1 MADYLE
7 TDNSDKLLHKAF
19 KEDMTK
25 FLKRMS
31 LEKIKERAEKDLGI
45 LIPDG
50 TNKTESIILYL
61 KEFVRQAE
69 EGKFDG

>member
-7 TDNSDKLLHKAF
+7 KDNTDKLLHKAF

-25 FLKRMS
+25 FLRRMS
-31 LEKIKERAEKDLGI
+31 LEKIKERANKDLDI

-50 TNKTESIILYL
+50 TDKTQSIILYL
-61 KEFVRQAE
+61 KEFVKQAE